1 VLGGTLLTEPRSL
14 EAYWLV
20 ARCLP
25 RALRQRRIIMAR
37 RRVSDEALAQWF
49 SFEPVTQPVVAAYK
63 AKARAAARTAL
74 AR

>member
-1 VLGGTLLTEPRSL
+1 
-14 EAYWLV
+14 
-20 ARCLP
+20 
-25 RALRQRRIIMAR
+25 MAR